1 MELTAT
7 SVQSH
12 NTLRD
17 NALRHRRVLLAGILM
32 ALLPPAGLLML
43 LRLYHVDVPFLDEW
57 EYMLILPKSYEGT
70 LSLSDLFALH
80 NEHRLFFPRL
90 IMLVLARLTHWN
102 MLYETGAA
110 VVFAAGAFGLMMAQ
124 LRATGRATGRN
135 LLVLAP
141 VLSLAHFSLSQWQ
154 NWFMPCQF
162 LMFFNLLAVAGTVV
176 VLSRPV
182 IGWGHLTGGILLG
195 VLASYSFANGLSVWP
210 IGLVCLAAAT
220 EGRRRRAYAAAWCCA
235 GAVVVAFYFYG
246 YTSPSYHP
254 SPWLTLRE
262 PLAFAL
268 YIAQYLGAP
277 VVDYDG
283 MGAAAGG
290 AVGLAILAMCS
301 YALIPRVGA
310 RALAPYWGLALYAIC
325 GAATTG
331 FGRLGFGIDQ
341 ATSSRYITVG
351 NLLWV
356 CDAVLVLLAA
366 RGRRGKPLAVL
377 AAVAFV
383 ALMGVN
389 SVYGTLKWTER
400 YAFRLPARA
409 ELISGGTNED
419 LLQRLHPNPRI
430 VIERREILRKYRLGV
445 FRP

>member
-1 MELTAT
+1 MELTPA
-7 SVQSH
+7 SRQSR
-12 NTLRD
+12 NVLVV
-17 NALRHRRVLLAGILM
+17 NGLRHRRVLLAGILV
-32 ALLPPAGLLML
+32 ALLPPAVLVML
-43 LRLYHVDVPFLDEW
+43 LHLYHVDVPFLDEW

-70 LSLSDLFALH
+70 LTLADLFALH
-80 NEHRLFFPRL
+80 NEHRLLFPRL
-90 IMLVLARLTHWN
+90 IMLGLARLTHWN

-110 VVFAAGAFGLMMAQ
+110 VVFAAGAFGLLVLQ

-162 LMFFNLLAVAGTVV
+162 LMFFNLLAVIGTVV
-176 VLSRPV
+176 MLSRPML
-182 IGWGHLTGGILLG
+182 GWGHLAGGILLG
-195 VLASYSFANGLSVWP
+195 ILASYSFANGLSVWP
-210 IGLVCLAAAT
+210 IGLLCLIVAAKRS
-220 EGRRRRAYAAAWCCA
+220 RRWAYSLLWCGVGA
-235 GAVVVAFYFYG
+235 IVAVVYFYG
-246 YTSPSYHP
+246 YKSPSYHP
-254 SPWLTLRE
+254 SPWLTLHE

-268 YIAQYLGAP
+268 YMFQYLGAP

-283 MGAAAGG
+283 AGAAVGG

-301 YALIPRVGA
+301 YTLIARVGV
-310 RALAPYWGLALYAIC
+310 RVLAPYWGLALYAIC

-356 CDAVLVLLAA
+356 CDGVLLLLAL
-366 RGRRGKPLAVL
+366 RGSRGKVL
-377 AAVAFV
+377 TMVAAVAFV
-383 ALMGVN
+383 MLMGVN

-409 ELISGGTNED
+409 ELISGGMNED

-445 FRP
+445 FRK